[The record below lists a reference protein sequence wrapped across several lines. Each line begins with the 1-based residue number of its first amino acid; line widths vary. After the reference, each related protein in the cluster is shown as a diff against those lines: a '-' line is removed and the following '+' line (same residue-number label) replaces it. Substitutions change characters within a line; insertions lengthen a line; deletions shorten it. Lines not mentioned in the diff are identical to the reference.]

1 MASSLQEQLLKAGLA
16 KKARVNEVLHKQAK
30 QRKGKPQARDA
41 GRPNSAR
48 AQLPG
53 AERDRALAAEKNARA
68 KAKEQRAQ
76 ARQIIEAHRVKR
88 EGEIEYAFAHH
99 GKVRRILVDTAQRVQ
114 LISGALLI
122 VRLGPRYELVPRA
135 AGLKLRERD
144 PSLVVLDHADAA
156 PTASADS
163 PVADADAEYY
173 RQFEVPDD
181 LTW

>member
-16 KKARVNEVLHKQAK
+16 KKARVNEVSHKQAK

-41 GRPNSAR
+41 GRPNTAR
-48 AQLPG
+48 AQPPG

-68 KAKEQRAQ
+68 KAKELRAQ

-88 EGEIEYAFAHH
+88 EGEIEYAFAHQ
-99 GKVRRILVDTAQRVQ
+99 GKVRRILVDAAQRAQ
-114 LISGALLI
+114 LVSGALLI

-144 PSLVVLDHADAA
+144 ASLVVLDHADGGAVT
-156 PTASADS
+156 PVTS
-163 PVADADAEYY
+163 PVPDADAEYY

>member
-16 KKARVNEVLHKQAK
+16 KKARVNEVSHKQAK

-41 GRPNSAR
+41 GRPNTAR
-48 AQLPG
+48 AQPG

-68 KAKEQRAQ
+68 KEKERRAQ

-99 GKVRRILVDTAQRVQ
+99 GKVRRILVDAAQRTQ

-144 PSLVVLDHADAA
+144 PSLVVLDHADGD
-156 PTASADS
+156 PVTPASS
-163 PVADADAEYY
+163 PVPDADAEYY